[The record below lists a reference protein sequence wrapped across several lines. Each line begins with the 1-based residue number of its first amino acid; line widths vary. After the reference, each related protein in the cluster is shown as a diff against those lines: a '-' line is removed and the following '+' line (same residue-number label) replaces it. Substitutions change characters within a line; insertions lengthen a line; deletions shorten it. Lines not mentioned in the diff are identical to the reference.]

1 MTKITV
7 TITGDVADY
16 IKAVAKEKGITVEA
30 STQRCCSIGMN
41 RDRALNKY
49 QGPGSARKTKA
60 KAAKKTATK
69 KVVAKAAGKKVAKS
83 GPKKKS
89 RVAKAKAPKAE
100 APSNGISD
108 GLDLSDVN

>member
-7 TITGDVADY
+7 TITGDAADY

-30 STQRCCSIGMN
+30 STQRVCGIGMN
-41 RDRALNKY
+41 RDRALGKY
-49 QGPGSARKTKA
+49 QGSGTKRS
-60 KAAKKTATK
+60 KAKKTAKTAK
-69 KVVAKAAGKKVAKS
+69 KVVAKASSKKAAKS
-83 GPKKKS
+83 GVKKKS
-89 RVAKAKAPKAE
+89 RVKAKAPRTE